1 MSNKAIYFKIQR
13 GFTLIELLVVIA
25 IAATLATLAAPSMT
39 QFINRSAMQSVSND
53 FLNAMQR
60 ARAEAVN
67 RNTCTTVCKS
77 ATTDAAAPRCTPG
90 ASGVYGADDWHMG
103 WLVYINSACDR
114 TITTADPANV
124 GDIIMI
130 RQPGNVRYTLV
141 AGGTTP
147 PKSITFAPQ
156 GNIGLAA
163 ATTFSLQDS
172 QNTANSLNRSICVDI
187 MGRTRIAPDG
197 GC

>member
-1 MSNKAIYFKIQR
+1 MLSNAFLLKIQR

-25 IAATLATLAAPSMT
+25 IAAILASLAAPSLT
-39 QFINRSAMQSVSND
+39 AFINRSAMQSVSND
-53 FLNAMQR
+53 FVNGMQR

-67 RNTCTTVCKS
+67 RNMCTTICKS
-77 ATTDAAAPRCTPG
+77 GNTADAAPRCAPAG
-90 ASGVYGADDWHMG
+90 DDWHIG
-103 WLVYINSACDR
+103 WLVYANPSCDR
-114 TITTADPANV
+114 TITTADPADA
-124 GDIIMI
+124 GDIIVI
-130 RQPGNVRYTLV
+130 RQPGDARYTLV
-141 AGGTTP
+141 STDA
-147 PKSITFAPQ
+147 KSITFGPQ

-172 QNTANSLNRSICVDI
+172 QNSTNTLNRSICVDV

>member
-1 MSNKAIYFKIQR
+1 MVEKKASLKLQW

-25 IAATLATLAAPSMT
+25 IAALLATLAAPSLT

-60 ARAEAVN
+60 ARSEAVN
-67 RNTCTTVCKS
+67 RNMCATVCKS

-90 ASGVYGADDWHMG
+90 AAGVYGADDWHMG
-103 WLVYINSACDR
+103 WLVYLNPTCDR
-114 TITTADPANV
+114 TVTTANPTSA
-124 GDIIMI
+124 GDIII
-130 RQPGNVRYTLV
+130 LRQPGNVRYTLV
-141 AGGTTP
+141 SSTGT
-147 PKSITFAPQ
+147 KSITFGPQ
-156 GNIGLAA
+156 GNIGLAS

-172 QNTANSLNRSICVDI
+172 QNSSNPQNRSICVDV
-187 MGRTRIAPDG
+187 MGRTRLASDG